1 MCAFVGG
8 SDSEFKGVMRFVFG
22 LMDSEG
28 NCASGVRDQLSAG
41 EMVPEWVDLSAALLV
56 CGLVGLKAALLGLLP
71 AMTDALKAVKMV
83 EKLVDCEAGMTAGQ
97 RVDEMVLRLAEM
109 TVDML
114 GGYLVA
120 SLIDD

>member
-1 MCAFVGG
+1 MK
-8 SDSEFKGVMRFVFG
+8 ET
-22 LMDSEG
+22 
-28 NCASGVRDQLSAG
+28 VRQVCETSCRLV
-41 EMVPEWVDLSAALLV
+41 MVPEGVDLSAALLA

>member
-1 MCAFVGG
+1 MTVG
-8 SDSEFKGVMRFVFG
+8 K
-22 LMDSEG
+22 
-28 NCASGVRDQLSAG
+28 
-41 EMVPEWVDLSAALLV
+41 
-56 CGLVGLKAALLGLLP
+56 
-71 AMTDALKAVKMV
+71 
-83 EKLVDCEAGMTAGQ
+83 

>member
-1 MCAFVGG
+1 
-8 SDSEFKGVMRFVFG
+8 
-22 LMDSEG
+22 
-28 NCASGVRDQLSAG
+28 
-41 EMVPEWVDLSAALLV
+41 
-56 CGLVGLKAALLGLLP
+56 
-71 AMTDALKAVKMV
+71 MTVALKAVKMV